1 MLDSNPQN
9 ARDRYQNVV
18 EAIAEAR
25 AWGLEWFLN
34 CSRAQDED
42 ADADVA
48 REKCDALVAHLRGA
62 KVMMESGVLTEF
74 FGSVDDIPPD
84 LATSRTQL
92 LAALE
97 DTLSVI
103 DGFNAA
109 PGLADQGVLRGA
121 AGQHSESVGPS
132 VNDFLRG
139 LNAFV
144 ATSESEETGR
154 NASLISGALQE
165 IGKINE
171 TINLI
176 AVNASVEAAR
186 AGEAGR
192 GFSVIA
198 SEIQS
203 LSHKS
208 ADVFRDL
215 KKRLR

>member
-1 MLDSNPQN
+1 MLDGKEQN
-9 ARDRYQNVV
+9 ARSRYQNVV
-18 EAIAEAR
+18 EAVADAR

-34 CSRAQDED
+34 CSRAKDSD
-42 ADADVA
+42 ANADAA
-48 REKCDALVAHLRGA
+48 RKKCDQLSANLRNA
-62 KVMMESGVLTEF
+62 RTMMETGVLSEF
-74 FGSVDDIPPD
+74 FGSVEEIPVD
-84 LATSRTQL
+84 LATPRTQL
-92 LAALE
+92 IEALDE
-97 DTLSVI
+97 TLHVI
-103 DGFNAA
+103 EGFNAA
-109 PGLADQGVLRGA
+109 HDKADQGDLRVAAERHSNVVGA
-121 AGQHSESVGPS
+121 SVK
-132 VNDFLRG
+132 DFLRA

-144 ATSESEETGR
+144 ATSESEENGR

-215 KKRLR
+215 KTRLR

>member
-1 MLDSNPQN
+1 MLDAKNLN
-9 ARDRYQNVV
+9 ARSRYQNVV
-18 EAIAEAR
+18 EAVAESR

-34 CSRAQDED
+34 CSRAKDSDTNAE
-42 ADADVA
+42 AA
-48 REKCDALVAHLRGA
+48 REKCNQLAANLRRA
-62 KVMMESGVLTEF
+62 RAMMETGILAEF
-74 FGSVDDIPPD
+74 FDTEEDIPAD
-84 LATSRTQL
+84 LATPRIYL
-92 LAALE
+92 IEALD
-97 DTLSVI
+97 DTLGVI

-109 PGLADQGVLRGA
+109 PENADQGDLRIAAERHSDRVGA
-121 AGQHSESVGPS
+121 S
-132 VNDFLRG
+132 VNDFLRE
-139 LNAFV
+139 LNSFV
-144 ATSESEETGR
+144 ATSESEENGR